1 MTTLVTVAEGSCPVA
16 REVTRRA
23 ASSLGVPAVATW
35 AADLP
40 AALRR
45 VVGSYAVVPMLLA
58 EETALSGAP
67 GSPGRTL
74 GPHPL
79 LAAAQ
84 ASRLLAA
91 GARPGRPVV
100 LVGAGPAD
108 RLHGAASLL
117 ADTWTG
123 PVQVATLDAGGPA
136 PADVAGRGAVVSPYL
151 LAPGPLHD
159 RLRDEALAAGA
170 AVVAEPIGAHRF
182 VADLVARRYRAHVHA
197 TAA

>member
-23 ASSLGVPAVATW
+23 ASALGVPAVATW
-35 AADLP
+35 GADLP

-45 VVGSYAVVPMLLA
+45 VGGSSVVVPLL
-58 EETALSGAP
+58 LVDDGAV
-67 GSPGRTL
+67 GRAL

-100 LVGAGPAD
+100 LVGTAPVA
-108 RLHGAASLL
+108 RLERAATLL

-123 PVQVATLDAGGPA
+123 PVQVATLHPDGPA
-136 PADVAGRGAVVSPYL
+136 PAEVVRTGSVVAPYL
-151 LAPGPLHD
+151 LAPGPAHD
-159 RLRDEALAAGA
+159 RIRAEATAAGA
-170 AVVAEPIGAHRF
+170 AVVADPIGAHRF
-182 VADLVARRYRAHVHA
+182 VADLVARRFRAIVHA

>member
-16 REVTRRA
+16 REVTHRA

-45 VVGSYAVVPMLLA
+45 VVGSYAVVPLLLA
-58 EETALSGAP
+58 EATALSGP
-67 GSPGRTL
+67 PGRAL

-91 GARPGRPVV
+91 GVRPGRPVV
-100 LVGAGPAD
+100 LVGAGPVD
-108 RLHGAASLL
+108 RLHGAATLL

-136 PADVAGRGAVVSPYL
+136 LVDVVRRGEVVSPYL

-159 RLRDEALAAGA
+159 RLRDEALAGGA
-170 AVVAEPIGAHRF
+170 AVVAEPIGPHRF
-182 VADLVARRYRAHVHA
+182 VADLVARRFRAQVHA

>member
-1 MTTLVTVAEGSCPVA
+1 MTTLVTVAEGACPVA

-45 VVGSYAVVPMLLA
+45 VVGSYAVVPLLLA
-58 EETALSGAP
+58 EEAAL
-67 GSPGRTL
+67 PGRAL

-100 LVGAGPAD
+100 LVGAGPVD
-108 RLHGAASLL
+108 RLHGAATLL

-136 PADVAGRGAVVSPYL
+136 PAEVVRRGTVVSPYL

-170 AVVAEPIGAHRF
+170 VVVAEPIGAHRF
-182 VADLVARRYRAHVHA
+182 VADLVARRFRAHLHA